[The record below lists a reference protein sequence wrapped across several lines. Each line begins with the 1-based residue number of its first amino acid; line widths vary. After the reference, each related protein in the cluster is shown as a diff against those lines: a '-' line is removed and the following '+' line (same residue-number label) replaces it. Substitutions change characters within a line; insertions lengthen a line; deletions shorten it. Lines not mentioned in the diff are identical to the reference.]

1 MSDLHEELV
10 PRVVGTGLS
19 YAIIPLRSTRT
30 LARGVVRHRPCC
42 PSSSAP
48 TPRSTPSRSRARTSR
63 GWRRAVS
70 SALVGIPEDPAT
82 GSAAGPLAAYLA
94 RAGLLAAGA
103 ARVVAQGDHAG
114 RPSRLTV
121 SVTEEHGR
129 IVDVQVAGGVV
140 PVLSGVLEL

>member
-1 MSDLHEELV
+1 MRALAAAWFRLDLLDEFERRYADLYPFAFTGEEEPWV
-10 PRVVGTGLS
+10 E
-19 YAIIPLRSTRT
+19 
-30 LARGVVRHRPCC
+30 ARCF
-42 PSSSAP
+42 AP
-48 TPRSTPSRSRARTSR
+48 NE
-63 GWRRAVS
+63 
-70 SALVGIPEDPAT
+70 GIPEDPAT

-94 RAGLLAAGA
+94 RAGLLPAGA

-121 SVTEEHGR
+121 SVTQEHGR